1 MHYKLALL
9 GFGNVGRE
17 FARLLMRKEA
27 ELNARYDITFTIT
40 GIATGRHGTAINPD
54 GLDLARVLAALES
67 GQSLD
72 QLTKLPNTN
81 LPTPDSLAFLRHC
94 PADVLFENTP
104 VNHATGEPA
113 ITHLR
118 LALESGMHAITA
130 NKGPVVHAYR
140 ELTALAKA
148 KGRRFFFESTVMDGA
163 PIFSLFRSTLPAAQ
177 LQSFRGVLNS
187 TTNLILTRMEKGETF
202 DQAVK
207 YAQSIGITETDPS
220 ADVDGWDA
228 AVKVAALVT
237 VLMDTPL
244 KPQQVE
250 RKGIREISP
259 EKIAAAKGEN
269 KRWKLVCSARREGG
283 SVTARVWPELL
294 LPNSP
299 MYNIDGTTS
308 LVEFETDVLGLL
320 SIVETDPGPATTA
333 YGLLA
338 DFINAVHSR
347 RPPCG

>member
-17 FARLLMRKEA
+17 LARLLMRKEA
-27 ELNARYDITFTIT
+27 ELKARYDIIFTIT

-67 GQSLD
+67 GQSL
-72 QLTKLPNTN
+72 
-81 LPTPDSLAFLRHC
+81 
-94 PADVLFENTP
+94 
-104 VNHATGEPA
+104 
-113 ITHLR
+113 
-118 LALESGMHAITA
+118 
-130 NKGPVVHAYR
+130 
-140 ELTALAKA
+140 
-148 KGRRFFFESTVMDGA
+148 
-163 PIFSLFRSTLPAAQ
+163 
-177 LQSFRGVLNS
+177 
-187 TTNLILTRMEKGETF
+187 
-202 DQAVK
+202 
-207 YAQSIGITETDPS
+207 GIAETDPS

-269 KRWKLVCSARREGG
+269 KRWKLACSARREGG

-333 YGLLA
+333 YRVGAAHGLLA